1 MTGRALDQ
9 TPTYMSCATLA
20 RHLDVCESTVSA
32 MVQRGVIPKP
42 IKFSPGCVRFCWA
55 DVQSAL
61 SSLASPA
68 GANDD
73 DDPFMKGLRNVTVQR
88 ARGRTP

>member
-1 MTGRALDQ
+1 MSGRALDQ
-9 TPTYMSCATLA
+9 TPAYMSCATLA
-20 RHLDVCESTVSA
+20 RQLDVCESTIGA

-42 IKFSPGCVRFCWA
+42 VKLSPGCVRWCWA

-73 DDPFMKGLRNVTVQR
+73 DDPFIRGVRNVTGQNTR
-88 ARGRTP
+88 S